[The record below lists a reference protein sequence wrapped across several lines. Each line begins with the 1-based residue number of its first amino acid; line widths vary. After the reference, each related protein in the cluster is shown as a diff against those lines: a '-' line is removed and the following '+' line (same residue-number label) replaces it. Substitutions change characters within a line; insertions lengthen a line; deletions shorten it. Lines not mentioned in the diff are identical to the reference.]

1 MKAPR
6 TFRPPST
13 LAEQMRRPG
22 GRTIAA
28 ALSAA
33 DAAVEAR
40 RAAAMASLQADLGGL
55 QALAARRDAA
65 DAAEVYARAAALLD
79 LAGFFDTGPLYEA
92 AYSLC
97 DLCERMHGA
106 ETWRWPPVE
115 AHLQALA
122 RILAD
127 DCRRDAASE
136 ALLAGLRTLTAHAA
150 RRPVA

>member
-1 MKAPR
+1 MRPPR

-22 GRTIAA
+22 GRTVAA

-33 DAAVEAR
+33 DAAVDER
-40 RAAAMASLQADLGGL
+40 REAAMASLQAGLGGL
-55 QALAARRDAA
+55 QALAARRALVDAP
-65 DAAEVYARAAALLD
+65 ELYARAAALLD
-79 LAGFFDTGPLYEA
+79 LAGFFDTGPLYDA

-97 DLCERMHGA
+97 DLCERMQGA
-106 ETWRWPPVE
+106 GAWRWPPVE

-127 DCRRDAASE
+127 DCRRDAGSE
-136 ALLAGLRTLTAHAA
+136 ALLESLRALNAHAA
-150 RRPVA
+150 RRPVG